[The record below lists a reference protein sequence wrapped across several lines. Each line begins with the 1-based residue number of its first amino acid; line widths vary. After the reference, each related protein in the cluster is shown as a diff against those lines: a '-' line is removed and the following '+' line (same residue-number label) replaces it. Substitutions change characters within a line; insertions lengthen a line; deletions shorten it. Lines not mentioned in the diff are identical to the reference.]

1 MSNYAEDYFR
11 VSLLL
16 YLHSNF
22 SEAVLDIYNCQN
34 VSILGSSFKDN
45 RGTGKVQIPYRG
57 NTGAVAIGF
66 NDVPQHL
73 STPCI
78 RIQDSDFLN
87 NRATAQSTFETSN
100 QAFTNQYF
108 TGRGGG
114 LGIFVNE
121 SFHNITVTVHD
132 CTFGGNFARSFG
144 GGMYILFN
152 GENTQ
157 HFIIV
162 ERTEIVS
169 NIALKGGGGIQL
181 SYISNGVQATP
192 HTGTF
197 VDCSFTAN
205 RGEAGGGIY
214 VYPSFRGEN
223 VVNT

>member
-1 MSNYAEDYFR
+1 M
-11 VSLLL
+11 

-34 VSILGSSFKDN
+34 VSILGSSFQN
-45 RGTGKVQIPYRG
+45 NEGTGIVNIPYRG

-66 NDVPQHL
+66 NDVPRHL

-78 RIQDSDFLN
+78 SLQDSEFFN
-87 NRATAQSTFETSN
+87 NSATAQSTFETSN
-100 QAFTNQYF
+100 QAFTNQFF

-114 LGIFVNE
+114 LGLFINE
-121 SFHNITVTVHD
+121 SFHNITVTIYN
-132 CTFGGNFARSFG
+132 CKFRGNFARSFG

-157 HFIIV
+157 HFIFV
-162 ERTEIVS
+162 EKSEIVS
-169 NIALKGGGGIQL
+169 NTALKGGGGVQL

-197 VDCSFTAN
+197 TDCAFTGN

-214 VYPSFRGEN
+214 VYPSFRGEKI
-223 VVNT
+223 VNYFQIE